1 MSFNGQRAR
10 RVISKGR
17 RILQADVTTLILV
30 LSKCFAMF
38 HRSCLS
44 LFLSFIFRTSLS
56 HNVVLYLPGVQS
68 NSYRL
73 GHRYCTSKFVAYP
86 SYKIQCERSFY
97 LILTYNLVDFDCVQ
111 YVYVWILWLPCLILF
126 VTWELLTKI
135 KPSNLSFN
143 ITRHPSHPTQ
153 ALVYLFAGH
162 SSLSLWFLSLRLLR
176 CKVRV

>member
-1 MSFNGQRAR
+1 MFCNVPSIMSF
-10 RVISKGR
+10 
-17 RILQADVTTLILV
+17 TLPIFH
-30 LSKCFAMF
+30 LSYFPLPQCHF
-38 HRSCLS
+38 
-44 LFLSFIFRTSLS
+44 LFTRCS
-56 HNVVLYLPGVQS
+56 VQ
-68 NSYRL
+68 YRL